1 MALLSAENS
10 RRKLEKMD
18 KLTLLDLEQI
28 EDLAH
33 KSGTSEAQTVLRLS
47 AALRNALQEKE
58 NAVALAGE
66 FRRRASTIYT
76 KLNHSKVI
84 GDFQ

>member
-1 MALLSAENS
+1 MDK
-10 RRKLEKMD
+10 RKME
-18 KLTLLDLEQI
+18 KLTLRDLEQI
-28 EDLAH
+28 EELAH

-66 FRRRASTIYT
+66 FRRKS
-76 KLNHSKVI
+76 KLN
-84 GDFQ
+84 